1 MYATTAAEAIF
12 ASPLQPSDFLTDA
25 QIYAAVH
32 DSLTLFGEL
41 GCACTLAAEY
51 GEHPDVARARMR
63 WALSLTT
70 ALAA

>member
-12 ASPLQPSDFLTDA
+12 ASPLQPSDVVTDA
-25 QIYAAVH
+25 EVAAAVQH
-32 DSLTLFGEL
+32 SLELFGEL

-63 WALSLTT
+63 WALSVTS